1 MTASQSSSD
10 SSSSGRKRPMP
21 ALLTRTRGAP
31 RSRLTNVANRSTA
44 AGSDTSHGIPIA
56 STPAA
61 QKSPTVRRTFVSL
74 RAQIATRA
82 PAPPS
87 VIAIARPMP
96 SVAPVTTAR
105 EPARSMAGQIYEG
118 TGTGWRFG
126 RWRRRHGAPAPGVA
140 HELGDDTG
148 VGGLDWRGGLRG
160 TARRGVG
167 RGAAGRVLARRHGRR
182 REGGAGGGERGGAP
196 PRRAARPYRTGGAR
210 ARVWVR
216 VHARWPGP
224 HQQPRRARRD
234 PHRGRVPGRS
244 PLPGGPGGG

>member
-10 SSSSGRKRPMP
+10 SSSSGRNRPMP

-44 AGSDTSHGIPIA
+44 AGSDTSHGMPIA

-74 RAQIATRA
+74 RAQLAPRA

-118 TGTGWRFG
+118 TGTGWRF
-126 RWRRRHGAPAPGVA
+126 R
-140 HELGDDTG
+140 D
-148 VGGLDWRGGLRG
+148 
-160 TARRGVG
+160 
-167 RGAAGRVLARRHGRR
+167 
-182 REGGAGGGERGGAP
+182 GGAIAASQGGGHMTSGLALVSGP
-196 PRRAARPYRTGGAR
+196 RTGSADSAALPAR
-210 ARVWVR
+210 GSDAE
-216 VHARWPGP
+216 
-224 HQQPRRARRD
+224 
-234 PHRGRVPGRS
+234 
-244 PLPGGPGGG
+244 PL

>member
-10 SSSSGRKRPMP
+10 SSSSGRNRPMP

-31 RSRLTNVANRSTA
+31 RSRVTNVANRSTA
-44 AGSDTSHGIPIA
+44 AGSDTSHGTPIA

-82 PAPPS
+82 PALPS
-87 VIAIARPMP
+87 VIAIALPMP
-96 SVAPVTTAR
+96 SGAPVTTAR

-126 RWRRRHGAPAPGVA
+126 RCGRHQGALPLEVA
-140 HELGDDTG
+140 HELGDHTG
-148 VGGLDWRGGLRG
+148 LGGLDGPGELRG
-160 TARRGVG
+160 PPRRGIG
-167 RGAAGRVLARRHGRR
+167 RGAAGRVLARRHGRG
-182 REGGAGGGERGGAP
+182 REGGAGGGERRGAP
-196 PRRAARPYRTGGAR
+196 PRRAARPSGAGGAR

-224 HQQPRRARRD
+224 DQQPRRARRD